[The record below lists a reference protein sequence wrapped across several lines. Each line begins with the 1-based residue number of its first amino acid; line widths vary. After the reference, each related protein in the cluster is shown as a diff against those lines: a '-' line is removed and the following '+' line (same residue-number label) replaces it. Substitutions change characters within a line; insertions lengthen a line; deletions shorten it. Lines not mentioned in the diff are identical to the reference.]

1 MVKEI
6 ERQKSGNGLWKLGI
20 IISSLPSLIFRFGRV
35 FFNFKL
41 EAKKSGKIFK
51 NELISRGLDSTAVKN
66 LTNIYLESSSLTQ
79 YVKFLK

>member
-1 MVKEI
+1 MAKEI
-6 ERQKSGNGLWKLGI
+6 ERQKSGDGLWKLGI
-20 IISSLPSLIFRFGRV
+20 IIPSLPSLIFRFGRV
-35 FFNFKL
+35 FLKFKL

-66 LTNIYLESSSLTQ
+66 LTNIYLESSSLSQ

>member
-41 EAKKSGKIFK
+41 EAKKVGRSSKMNLLVEALIQLQLKI
-51 NELISRGLDSTAVKN
+51 
-66 LTNIYLESSSLTQ
+66 
-79 YVKFLK
+79 